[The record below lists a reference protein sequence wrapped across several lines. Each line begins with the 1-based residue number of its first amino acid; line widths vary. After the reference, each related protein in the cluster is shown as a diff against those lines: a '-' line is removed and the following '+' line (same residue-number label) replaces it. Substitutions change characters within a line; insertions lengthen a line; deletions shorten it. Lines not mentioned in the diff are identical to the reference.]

1 MEVLGYLLDHRIEA
15 VNVLAQV
22 TMQEYLDIARKILNE
37 NEFQRKKV
45 INGQISKLLRE
56 DITIGC
62 SIPPLVLAIQQDLI
76 VKDFDYKSFTDK
88 DTSIINKAFEES
100 KLLILDGKQRTHVF
114 IKLYEDLNQRISK
127 RDENSELAETELKS
141 FLKNTLRL
149 EIYVGINKLNILY
162 RMLTL
167 NSGQTNMST
176 RHLMEMLYL
185 DYLDIPF
192 DGIKLIADKDNET
205 VSKDPSEFVFK
216 DVLDGFTSYLD
227 KDENTLERSEIL
239 DNIKSAKNIKQEE
252 NDKHLFENFV
262 KTYKDIVDQMIVLS
276 EGQVI
281 TAEDLKG
288 TEYEVKGL
296 VFGKTA
302 AEIFKRSQA
311 ISGFGAA
318 IAELKDIR
326 EKFDLTTVRNTI
338 EKLSFR
344 DDDYERTMSILIK
357 YFDIIRDKSK
367 KIGNDQR
374 FFFKMFFKHLFD
386 PESSYRFSVDKAV
399 DYGFK
404 KLREDKAYIKDLNEK

>member
-1 MEVLGYLLDHRIEA
+1 MEYLGKLLDHRIQA
-15 VNVLAQV
+15 VNVLVQV
-22 TMQEYLDIARKILNE
+22 SMQEYLDIARQILNE

-45 INGQISKLLRE
+45 INGQISRLLRE

-62 SIPPLVLAIQQDLI
+62 SIPPLVLAIQRELI
-76 VKDFDYKSFTDK
+76 SNDFDYTTFEDNT
-88 DTSIINKAFEES
+88 TLVGTAFRDS
-100 KLLILDGKQRTHVF
+100 KLLILDGKQRTHIF
-114 IKLYEDLNQRISK
+114 IKLHDDLIQRIEK
-127 RDENSELAETELKS
+127 KDEISDQAKKDLES
-141 FLKNTLRL
+141 FLANTLRL

-185 DYLDIPF
+185 DYLNIPF
-192 DGIKLIADKDNET
+192 DGIRLIADKENEP

-239 DNIKSAKNIKQEE
+239 DNIKSAKNIQQEE
-252 NDKHLFENFV
+252 KDKNLFEDFV
-262 KTYKDIVDQMIVLS
+262 ITYKGFVDKMIVLS
-276 EGQVI
+276 EGVEI
-281 TAEDLKG
+281 NAEDLKG
-288 TEYEVKGL
+288 TEFEVKGL
-296 VFGKTA
+296 LFGKTA
-302 AEIFKRSQA
+302 GEIFKKSQA
-311 ISGFGAA
+311 MSGFGAA

-326 EKFDLTTVRNTI
+326 TDFNLDVTKVVIKELI
-338 EKLSFR
+338 FR
-344 DDDYERTMSILIK
+344 DDDYLRTFSLLNK

-386 PESSYRFSVDKAV
+386 PESSYRFSIDKSV
-399 DYGFK
+399 EYGFK
-404 KLREDKAYIKDLNEK
+404 KLREDKSYLKDLNA

>member
-1 MEVLGYLLDHRIEA
+1 MKILSHLLDHRIQA
-15 VNVLAQV
+15 INVLV
-22 TMQEYLDIARKILNE
+22 EVSMQEYLNIANEILNE

-62 SIPPLVLAIQQDLI
+62 SIPPLVLAVQRDLI
-76 VKDFDYKSFTDK
+76 VEDFDYKTYSDFTLVE
-88 DTSIINKAFEES
+88 KAFSER

-114 IKLYEDLNQRISK
+114 LKLYKDLKEKIGKEDGDL
-127 RDENSELAETELKS
+127 
-141 FLKNTLRL
+141 LRL
-149 EIYVGINKLNILY
+149 NADLDSLMANSLRIEVYVGINKLNILY

-185 DYLDIPF
+185 DYLNIPF
-192 DGIKLIADKDNET
+192 KGIKLIPDKDNET

-239 DNIKSAKNIKQEE
+239 DNIKSAKNIKK
-252 NDKHLFENFV
+252 DKNLFEEFV
-262 KTYKDIVDQMIVLS
+262 IVYKALVDKMIELS
-276 EGQVI
+276 NNYIIDPETLIGS
-281 TAEDLKG
+281 EF
-288 TEYEVKGL
+288 EVKGL

-302 AEIFKRSQA
+302 AEIFKRSQS

-326 EKFDLTTVRNTI
+326 DGFDLHSVENLI
-338 EKLSFR
+338 NNIKFR
-344 DDDYERTMSILIK
+344 DDDYERTVLLLVK
-357 YFDIIRDKSK
+357 NFDTIRDKSK

-374 FFFKMFFKHLFD
+374 FYFRMLFKYLFD
-386 PESSYRFSVDKAV
+386 PESSYRLCLDKAV
-399 DYGFK
+399 EYAYK
-404 KLREDKAYIKDLNEK
+404 KTREEKSYLKDLNQ